1 MTDSADPPPAEAI
14 LGYEAYDD
22 SSSIEGWKPGFE
34 QKSTNNSVTSYVTNG
49 AGVSAPSENLGYYF
63 SGMRGPPGEMR
74 EGGNGSTYTT
84 ATSLIIVNMTA
95 MRNESWQ
102 NSTLPA
108 NVPSRANAEIVW
120 LPVSESGILVVIG
133 GVINPELLSPNR
145 SPTDDDIKASVS
157 IFESTLLYLSN
168 RRLQTQTSPTFMR
181 ELPIYDVAS
190 QNWQGYLLHSHQTV
204 H

>member
-1 MTDSADPPPAEAI
+1 MTDSADPPPAEVI

-34 QKSTNNSVTSYVTNG
+34 QKSTNDSVTRYVTNG
-49 AGVSAPSENLGYYF
+49 AGVSVPSENLGFYF

-84 ATSLIIVNMTA
+84 ATSLITVNMTA

-102 NSTLPA
+102 NSSLPG
-108 NVPSRANAEIVW
+108 NISGRANAEIVW

-133 GVINPELLSPNR
+133 GVINPEILAPNR
-145 SPTDDDIKASVS
+145 NLTYDDMTASVS
-157 IFESTLLYLSN
+157 ISESIFLYLSN
-168 RRLQTQTSPTFMR
+168 WRLQTQTSPTFMR

-190 QNWQGYLLHSHQTV
+190 QNWQGYLLYSHQTV